1 MNMIVMCCTS
11 FKLMAPVLCNFNT
24 FSFSVVKIYYGD
36 GRCNEHFEFIF
47 ALSSNAG
54 ANLFLSSNKY
64 LRSVIKIMFY
74 AIIRRF
80 DIKFSYIL
88 CITFI
93 RCLKRIPL
101 RRNFSLSQRLFT
113 WTRQFQLK

>member
-80 DIKFSYIL
+80 DIKIGYIL

-93 RCLKRIPL
+93 RYVTVICDEI
-101 RRNFSLSQRLFT
+101 SL
-113 WTRQFQLK
+113 